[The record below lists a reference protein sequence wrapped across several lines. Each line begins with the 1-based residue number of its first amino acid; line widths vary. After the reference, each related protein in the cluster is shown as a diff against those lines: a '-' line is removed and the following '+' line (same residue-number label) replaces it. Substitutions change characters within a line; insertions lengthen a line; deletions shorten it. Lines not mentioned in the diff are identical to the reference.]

1 MQKFLLH
8 ISFILLLLASIGEV
22 YAQDTSGP
30 APDGFQITNTA
41 TASYVDTNGEI
52 VELEASSNTVVLIVQ
67 YELDMLPNNLVKTLR
82 GRTISLTHTLT
93 NNSDKPVTI
102 DLSISNDEEDD
113 FDLQNIRF
121 TNTSKFTATSPSKV
135 IASDLATVVSLIPG
149 ESFEF
154 TYAGEVDQSIDGQI
168 ESIIQ
173 IVGIPREG
181 GNTVVNTD
189 TVRTLNGTKIDLQ
202 KNLDNEG
209 KVLQQGDTF
218 TYTLR
223 GENTGDI
230 TAYGKNV
237 TLDGFIEN
245 KVVLLDS
252 VPANLTF
259 VNFESVDSGI
269 PFYHTFGS
277 SEFEFLSV
285 LPPNLEN
292 IDVIGVLFDS
302 IAVGQSF
309 DAVFRVKINQGAIG
323 QISNVAFVD
332 YLDSEGDTVTTTA
345 SDSVSIEL
353 EGTASINYFTDNEF
367 LQPTSTSSIGQPLFI
382 QANASLCNENST
394 IIERVTIEIASSLSG
409 DLESF
414 IGIETGR
421 NTGIFRIQE
430 DVPTRNS
437 VDFPVL
443 QGNKILE
450 VMVEDELVAELKCA
464 RLTQSGVTGR
474 VTALIVVDVFGTVY
488 DSESNEP
495 VAGATVQIIDV
506 TGQGNGGNAGGLAAT
521 FAVDGTTLI
530 ENAQLTGDDG
540 RFTYPFVFPSTYR
553 IEVIPPDKYNFPSE
567 VGLAFQPVD
576 REVDSLASYGL
587 EFTLEN
593 TAQAVD
599 IDIPID
605 GQAIN
610 VLFSDKKVDKTT
622 AEIGDYLN
630 YSVEVRS
637 EAVNTVRNLV
647 IEDKLP
653 LGFEYVL
660 GTTRIDNIKSDDP
673 VGGKGPTLT
682 FNIDSLETGKS
693 VTVKYRVLI
702 GPGAQKGDGINTA
715 VATSD
720 ELIAR
725 SSNRARVEV
734 EIRGGVFSDDGYIF
748 GKVFTDFN
756 RNDIQDGG
764 EIGIPGVRLY
774 MENGTYVITDVEGNY
789 TIYGVKP
796 NKHVLKLDNTSLPKG
811 ATLSV
816 LDNRHANDP
825 SSRFVDLKKGE
836 FHRAD
841 FAVCNCD
848 SGTILEEVQ
857 KRIDALRGQNDE
869 LQSSISQNFS
879 IEDRKYSGGSSRNQA
894 SGTVGTGKSGS
905 NATNPN
911 ILPPETE
918 QEAAE
923 IESKINE
930 KQKVDSLN
938 NSKNSE
944 PELTLE
950 ELIRSE
956 DKDLGFLNIADG
968 DTVSASQKN
977 IWVKARVGAVI
988 DFTVNGQVIPSSKIG
1003 KQVTSNKGVLGYE
1016 YIGIELK
1023 PGKNTFQLLEVD
1035 PFGNVRGD
1043 IKYTIYAPGE
1053 LSEIRLK
1060 ILENDVPADGIST
1073 ARVRIELLDNAGI
1086 RIGSPL
1092 PVTLDIS
1099 EGEWE
1104 VQDLNVNEPG
1114 TQIFVE
1120 KGTIDLEIRSTI
1132 EPKNVTIRAN
1142 AGVISREEKV
1152 RFVPDLRPLIAAG
1165 IIEGTLRLNQPLNI
1179 SSVADNDGFE
1189 RELKALAYEF
1199 NNFNA
1204 DARIAFFLKGKVR
1217 GDVLLT
1223 AGYDSEKAKEDRL
1236 FRDIRPDEY
1245 YPVYGESSIK
1255 GFDAQTSGRLYI
1267 RLDKQRTY
1275 ALYGDFITQER
1286 DANRQLGDYSR
1297 SQTGIKANL
1306 ENDLGNITAFTSQS
1320 ATANR
1325 VREFQAQGLSRYI
1338 LPDNDIIENSEI
1350 IELVTYDREQPEVIL
1365 EVQRLSRFKDYVL
1378 EDFSGTLIFT
1388 TSISSI
1394 DEQFNPVFI
1403 RAIYEVENTDEK
1415 YFIGGVNG
1423 SLNVTE
1429 NLKIGAGVAQD
1440 NNPENKF
1447 NLASANFGFEVGN
1460 TEIIGEV
1467 AQTTTDLEGTGRAGR
1482 VQVQHKGKIVDARAQ
1497 VGRSGEDFANKVGT
1511 LGQGRTEA
1519 RAKGKIKL
1527 TPKTSINTEFL
1538 YSVSDTSDQNTLGGT
1553 VDLQQNFQGFNAQI
1567 GMRYS
1572 RSETTGNPT
1581 TENTNIKAKVTSK
1594 LPFIKNA
1601 AVFGEFEQDLNDAD
1615 RRLIALGGDYRLLS
1629 KGKVYARHEF
1639 ISSAGGLNT
1648 LSNNSQRN
1656 NTVFGIKTNY
1666 MKNGEVFSEYRVN
1679 DAFDGPTG
1687 QAAIGLKNTFQIK
1700 PGFTANGGFE
1710 RQFTVKGTNT
1720 GDATAISGALA
1731 YTANPN
1737 WKGTTRAEARFASS
1751 TNTYLNSIGYGQR
1764 ISANWTLL
1772 AKNIISLNTTNGTSG
1787 FSQVQERF
1795 RVGAAFRDI
1804 YRNRIDGL
1812 FRYEYKYEEQNSGLA
1827 FTRKAHVFSSHGNY
1841 HPVDKWTF
1849 SGRFAAKSSTI
1860 EDDVSSSTSILELI
1874 SGRVM
1879 HDIND
1884 TWDAGINASLLANSD
1899 FTTKDYGLGVE
1910 VGFLMARNLRLAV
1923 GFNIFGYEDE
1933 DLADNSYSRQGVYAG
1948 FSYKFDER
1956 LFDNLLP
1963 TRVKGNKP
1971 LIDKLLYLTCEEAI
1985 LSCVEEVITD
1995 EILTMPIT
2003 MVDIEFPDPVLK
2015 ARDLTYEELRTYVLP
2030 RQIHFDNDKSYINE
2044 PAAQM
2049 LDKVA
2054 SYLMNKEEYILDLS
2068 GFTDSKSS
2076 NAYNKALALRRALAA
2091 RAYLIAAGM
2100 NPAQMTYESLGEE
2113 QLTKEEMNRIEMALN
2128 RRVEVNLDDLDSGVK
2143 FINQIEDIQVN
2154 KRIAGIN
2161 NWDYIFNAEH
2171 DVLPSGISLKPGS
2184 SLINEVQMYY
2194 IQRISI
2200 AMKEYKN
2207 IKVRIAL
2214 PVDERLANLSFDL
2227 LDMFN
2232 AAGIPNSRVEIY
2244 GGSTNGPDEVK
2255 FSYLQADE
2263 IKVVDQNDDVK
2274 FANNAKAIT
2283 LMKDLLTVINAR
2295 EDYEL
2300 LRDRSQTYTVPDRLY
2315 FVASQSA
2322 LDNETE
2328 AVLSRVG
2335 SYLRS
2340 NENVYLEL
2348 RGTGTNFD
2356 SRRANSIK
2364 EYLINW
2370 GISGDRVRII
2380 NSVANESGEMIHFE
2394 YKKADKINLLRLPQN
2409 LKGSNQ
2415 RGGN

>member
-1 MQKFLLH
+1 M
-8 ISFILLLLASIGEV
+8 GEV

-41 TASYVDTNGEI
+41 TASYIDTSGEI
-52 VELEASSNTVVLIVQ
+52 VELEASSNTVVLLVR
-67 YELDMLPNNLVKTLR
+67 YELDMLPNNTVKTLR
-82 GRTISLTHTLT
+82 GRTVSLTHTLT
-93 NNSDKPVTI
+93 NKSDKEITI
-102 DLSISNDEEDD
+102 DLSISNETGDD

-121 TNTSKFTATSPSKV
+121 SNTSKSTNTAQSKV
-135 IASDLATVVSLIPG
+135 IAENLATEVSLIPG

-154 TYAGEVDQSIDGQI
+154 TYAGEVDQSIEGQI

-173 IVGIPREG
+173 IIGIPREG

-189 TVRTLNGTKIDLQ
+189 TIRTLNGTKIDLQ

-209 KVLQQGDTF
+209 KELKHGDTF

-230 TAYGKNV
+230 AAYGKDILV
-237 TLDGFIEN
+237 DGFPQN

-259 VNFESVDSGI
+259 SNFESLDSGI

-277 SEFEFLSV
+277 SEFEFLST
-285 LPPNLEN
+285 LPSDLED

-309 DAVFRVKINQGAIG
+309 DAVFRVRINDGAIG
-323 QISNVAFVD
+323 KISNVAFVD
-332 YLDSEGDTVTTTA
+332 YLDSEGDTVTTSA

-353 EGTASINYFTDNEF
+353 EGTASINYFTDDDF
-367 LQPTSTSSIGQPLFI
+367 LQPTSTSSIGQPLYI
-382 QANASLCNENST
+382 QANASLCNESST
-394 IIERVTIEIASSLSG
+394 KIESVTIDIASSLSG
-409 DLESF
+409 DLETY

-443 QGNKILE
+443 KGNKILE
-450 VMVEDELVAELKCA
+450 VMVEDELVAELKCTG
-464 RLTQSGVTGR
+464 LTQSGVTGR

-488 DSESNEP
+488 DSESNDP
-495 VAGATVQIIDV
+495 IAGATVQIIDV

-521 FAVDGTTLI
+521 FAVDGTTPI
-530 ENAQLTGDDG
+530 ENAQITDVNG
-540 RFTYPFVFPSTYR
+540 RFSYPFIFPSTYR
-553 IEVIPPDKYNFPSE
+553 VEVIPPEKYNFPSE
-567 VGLAFQPVD
+567 VGLNFQPLD
-576 REVDSLASYGL
+576 RELDSLASYGL

-599 IDIPID
+599 IDIPLD

-637 EAVNTVRNLV
+637 EAVNTVHNLV

-653 LGFEYVL
+653 LGFEYIK
-660 GTTRIDNIKSDDP
+660 GTTRVNSIKADDP
-673 VGGKGPTLT
+673 EGGRGPTLT
-682 FNIDSLETGKS
+682 FTVDSLETGK
-693 VTVKYRVLI
+693 TVIVNYRVLV

-715 VATSD
+715 IATSD

-756 RNDIQDGG
+756 RNDIQDTG

-774 MENGTYVITDVEGNY
+774 LENGTYVVTDVEGNY
-789 TIYGVKP
+789 TIYGIKP

-848 SGTILEEVQ
+848 EGSILEEVRR
-857 KRIDALRGQNDE
+857 RIDALRGQNNE
-869 LQSSISQNFS
+869 LQSSMSQSFN
-879 IEDRKYSGGSSRNQA
+879 IEDRKYNGGSSRNQA
-894 SGTVGTGKSGS
+894 SGTIDAGKSKS
-905 NATNPN
+905 SSSTALP
-911 ILPPETE
+911 PPETA
-918 QEAAE
+918 QEEAE
-923 IESKINE
+923 RKSKLQEI
-930 KQKVDSLN
+930 QKTDSLN
-938 NSKNSE
+938 FIDDSRPKY
-944 PELTLE
+944 TLE
-950 ELIRSE
+950 ELIREE
-956 DKDLGFLNIADG
+956 DKELGFLNISDG
-968 DTVSASQKN
+968 DTLSVTQKN
-977 IWVKARVGAVI
+977 IWVKARIGAVI
-988 DFTVNGQVIPSSKIG
+988 DFTVNGQIIPASKIG
-1003 KQVTSNKGVLGYE
+1003 KQVTSKEGVLGYE
-1016 YIGIELK
+1016 YIGIDLK
-1023 PGKNTFQLLEVD
+1023 PGKNIFQLLEVD
-1035 PFGNVRGD
+1035 PFGNIRGE
-1043 IKYTIYAPGE
+1043 ITYTLYAPGE
-1053 LSEIRLK
+1053 LSEIKLTV
-1060 ILENDVPADGIST
+1060 LENDIPADGISR
-1073 ARVRIELLDNAGI
+1073 ARVRIELIDNIGI
-1086 RIGSPL
+1086 NIGSVL
-1092 PVTLDIS
+1092 PVTLDLS
-1099 EGEWE
+1099 DGAWE
-1104 VQDLNVNEPG
+1104 IQDLNANEPG
-1114 TQIFVE
+1114 TQIFIE
-1120 KGTIDLEIRSTI
+1120 KGFIELDIRSTI
-1132 EPKNVTIRAN
+1132 EPKDVTIRAN
-1142 AGVISREEKV
+1142 AGVISKEAKI

-1165 IIEGTLRLNQPLNI
+1165 IIEGTIRLNQPLNI
-1179 SSVADNDGFE
+1179 NSASESDGFE
-1189 RELKALAYEF
+1189 RELTALAYEF
-1199 NNFNA
+1199 NTFKA
-1204 DARIAFFLKGKVR
+1204 DARMAFFLKGKVR

-1286 DANRQLGDYSR
+1286 DENRQLGDYSR

-1306 ENDLGNITAFTSQS
+1306 ENNLGNITAFTSQS
-1320 ATANR
+1320 ATTNR
-1325 VREFQAQGLSRYI
+1325 VREFQAQGLSRYV

-1365 EVQRLSRFKDYVL
+1365 DVQRLSRFKDYVL

-1394 DEQFNPVFI
+1394 DDQFNPVFI

-1415 YFIGGVNG
+1415 YFIGGISG
-1423 SLNVTE
+1423 ALNVTK
-1429 NLKIGAGVAQD
+1429 NLKVGAGVVQD
-1440 NNPENKF
+1440 NNPENNF
-1447 NLASANFGFEVGN
+1447 NLASANVGYEYGN
-1460 TEIIGEV
+1460 TEIIGEI
-1467 AQTTTDLEGTGRAGR
+1467 AQTNTDLDGTGRAGR
-1482 VQVQHKGKIVDARAQ
+1482 VQVQHRGKVIDARAQ

-1527 TPKTSINTEFL
+1527 TPKTSINTEVL

-1572 RSETTGNPT
+1572 RSETSTNPT
-1581 TENTNIKAKVTSK
+1581 TENTNLKAKITSK
-1594 LPFIKNA
+1594 LPFINNA
-1601 AVFGEFEQDLNDAD
+1601 SVFGEFEQDLNDAD
-1615 RRLIALGGDYRLLS
+1615 RKLIALGGDYRLLS

-1648 LSNNSQRN
+1648 LTSNSQRN

-1679 DAFDGPTG
+1679 DALDGPTG
-1687 QAAIGLKNTFQIK
+1687 QAAIGLKNSFQIK
-1700 PGFTANGGFE
+1700 PGFTANAGFE
-1710 RQFTVKGTNT
+1710 RQFTVKGPDA
-1720 GDATAISGALA
+1720 GDATAVSGALS

-1751 TNTYLNSIGYGQR
+1751 TNTYLSSFGYGQK
-1764 ISANWTLL
+1764 ISSNWTLL
-1772 AKNIISLNTTNGTSG
+1772 AKNIISLNTITDVSG
-1787 FSQVQERF
+1787 FSRVQERF

-1804 YRNRIDGL
+1804 DRNRIDGL
-1812 FRYEYKYEEQNSGLA
+1812 FRYEYKYEEQNTGLA
-1827 FTRKAHVFSSHGNY
+1827 FIRKAHVFSSHGNY
-1841 HPVDKWTF
+1841 HPRDRWTF
-1849 SGRFAAKSSTI
+1849 SGRLAAKTSTI
-1860 EDDVSSSTSILELI
+1860 EDDVSSTTSILELV

-1923 GFNIFGYEDE
+1923 GFNIFGYDDE
-1933 DLADNSYSRQGVYAG
+1933 DLSDNSYSRQGVYAG

-1963 TRVKGNKP
+1963 TRVKGSKP
-1971 LIDKLLYLTCEEAI
+1971 LIDKSLYLTCEEAI
-1985 LSCVEEVITD
+1985 LSCVEETPL

-2003 MVDIEFPDPVLK
+2003 TNIEFSLPEPTIIAKTLV
-2015 ARDLTYEELRTYVLP
+2015 YEELRKIVLP

-2054 SYLMNKEEYILDLS
+2054 SYLMNKEEYLLDLS

-2076 NAYNKALALRRALAA
+2076 NEYNNALALRRALAA

-2100 NPAQMTYESLGEE
+2100 RPDQMTYESLGEE
-2113 QLTKEEMNRIEMALN
+2113 LIMQEELNRVEMALN
-2128 RRVEVNLDDLDSGVK
+2128 RRVEVYLDDLDPGAK

-2161 NWDYIFNAEH
+2161 NWEYIFNAEH
-2171 DVLPSGISLKPGS
+2171 EAVPSGITLRPGS
-2184 SLINEVQMYY
+2184 SRLNEVQMYY
-2194 IQRISI
+2194 IQRI
-2200 AMKEYKN
+2200 AMALKEYQN
-2207 IKVRIAL
+2207 AKVRITL

-2227 LDMFN
+2227 LDLFN
-2232 AAGIPNSRVEIY
+2232 VAGIPNSRVEIY
-2244 GGSTNGPDEVK
+2244 GENENGPDEVK
-2255 FSYLQADE
+2255 FEYLQANE
-2263 IKVVDQNDDVK
+2263 FKVIEQSDDVK

-2283 LMKDLLTVINAR
+2283 LMKDLLVVLNAR

-2315 FVASQSA
+2315 FGVRNTV

-2328 AVLSRVG
+2328 AAVSRVG

-2340 NENVYLEL
+2340 NESVYLEL
-2348 RGTGTNFD
+2348 RGTGTSFD

-2370 GISGDRVRII
+2370 GISGDRIRIM
-2380 NSVANESGEMIHFE
+2380 NSSANETGEMIHFE
-2394 YKKADKINLLRLPQN
+2394 YRNADKINLLRLPEN
-2409 LKGSNQ
+2409 LKDGNQ

>member
-1 MQKFLLH
+1 M
-8 ISFILLLLASIGEV
+8 GEV

-30 APDGFQITNTA
+30 APDGFEITNTA
-41 TASYVDTNGEI
+41 TATYVDTSGEI
-52 VELEASSNTVVLIVQ
+52 VELDASSNTVVLIVQ
-67 YELDMLPNNLVKTLR
+67 YELDMLPDNLVQTLR
-82 GRTISLTHTLT
+82 GRTVSLTHILT
-93 NNSDKPVTI
+93 NNSDEAVTI
-102 DLSISNDEEDD
+102 DLSISNDVGDD
-113 FDLQNIRF
+113 FDLQNIRL
-121 TNTSKFTATSPSKV
+121 TNTSKFTNSSPNKA
-135 IASDLATVVSLIPG
+135 IANSLETIVSLVPG

-154 TYAGEVDQSIDGQI
+154 TYSGEVDQSIEGQI

-173 IVGIPREG
+173 IIGVPREG

-189 TVRTLNGTKIDLQ
+189 TIRTLNGTKIDLV
-202 KNLDNEG
+202 KNLDDEG
-209 KVLQQGDTF
+209 KELQQGDTF

-230 TAYGKNV
+230 TAYGKDI
-237 TLDGFIEN
+237 TLDGFTEN

-259 VNFESVDSGI
+259 TNFESLDSGI

-277 SEFEFLSV
+277 GEFEFLSV
-285 LPPNLEN
+285 LPPNLED

-302 IAVGQSF
+302 IAVGHSF
-309 DAVFRVKINQGAIG
+309 DAVFRVKINDGAIG

-345 SDSVSIEL
+345 SDSVMIML
-353 EGTASINYFTDNEF
+353 EGTASINYFTDDDF

-382 QANASLCNENST
+382 QANASLCNEST
-394 IIERVTIEIASSLSG
+394 SEIERVTIEIASSLSG

-421 NTGIFRIQE
+421 NTGVFQIQE

-437 VDFPVL
+437 IDFPVV
-443 QGNKILE
+443 QANKTLE

-464 RLTQSGVTGR
+464 GLTQSGATGR
-474 VTALIVVDVFGTVY
+474 VTALVVVDVFGVVY
-488 DSESNEP
+488 DSESNDP

-506 TGQGNGGNAGGLAAT
+506 TGQGNGGNAGGLADT
-521 FAVDGTTLI
+521 YAVDGTTPI
-530 ENAQLTGDDG
+530 ENAQITGDDG

-567 VGLAFQPVD
+567 VGINFQPVD
-576 REVDSLASYGL
+576 REIDSLASYGL

-622 AEIGDYLN
+622 AEVGDYLN

-653 LGFEYVL
+653 LGFEYVI
-660 GTTRIDNIKSDDP
+660 GTARVDDIKTDDP
-673 VGGKGPTLT
+673 IGGKGPTLT
-682 FNIDSLETGKS
+682 FNIDSLETGNT
-693 VTVKYRVLI
+693 VTVKYRVLV

-715 VATSD
+715 IASSD

-764 EIGIPGVRLY
+764 DIGIPGVRLY

-789 TIYGVKP
+789 TMYGVKP

-841 FAVCNCD
+841 FAICNCD
-848 SGTILEEVQ
+848 NGAILEEVQ

-869 LQSSISQNFS
+869 LQSSVSKNFS
-879 IEDRKYSGGSSRNQA
+879 IEDRQFSGGSSRNQA
-894 SGTVGTGKSGS
+894 SGIVGAGKTGAKV
-905 NATNPN
+905 NPN
-911 ILPPETE
+911 MLPPETA

-923 IESKINE
+923 IEAKIRE
-930 KQKVDSLN
+930 KEKADSL
-938 NSKNSE
+938 KYAVNSE
-944 PELTLE
+944 PQFTLE
-950 ELIRSE
+950 ELISDQSRE
-956 DKDLGFLNIADG
+956 LDFLNIADG
-968 DTVSASQKN
+968 DTISASQMN
-977 IWVKARVGAVI
+977 IWVKSRIGAVI
-988 DFTVNGQVIPSSKIG
+988 DFYVNGEIVPTSKIG
-1003 KQVTSNKGVLGYE
+1003 KQVTSKEGVLGYE
-1016 YIGIELK
+1016 YVGIDLK
-1023 PGKNTFQLLEVD
+1023 PGKNAFQLLEID
-1035 PFGNVRGD
+1035 PFGNKRGD
-1043 IKYTIYAPGE
+1043 INYTIFAPGE
-1053 LSEIRLK
+1053 LSNIKLK

-1073 ARVRIELLDNAGI
+1073 ARVRVELVDEMGI
-1086 RIGSPL
+1086 RIGSVL

-1099 EGEWE
+1099 EGAWE
-1104 VQDLNVNEPG
+1104 VQDLNANEPG
-1114 TQIFVE
+1114 TQIFIE
-1120 KGTIDLEIRSTI
+1120 NGFAEINVRSTI
-1132 EPKNVTIRAN
+1132 EPKRVTIRAN
-1142 AGVISREEKV
+1142 AGVISQEEKL

-1179 SSVADNDGFE
+1179 NSASDDDGFE

-1199 NNFNA
+1199 NSFKA

-1217 GDVLLT
+1217 GDMLLT

-1236 FRDIRPDEY
+1236 FRDINPDEY

-1267 RLDKQRTY
+1267 RLDKGRTY
-1275 ALYGDFITQER
+1275 AMYGDFITQER
-1286 DANRQLGDYSR
+1286 DENRQLGDYSR
-1297 SQTGIKANL
+1297 SQTGIKANF
-1306 ENDLGNITAFTSQS
+1306 ENELGNISAFTSQS
-1320 ATANR
+1320 ATSNR
-1325 VREFQAQGLSRYI
+1325 VREFQAEGLSRYT
-1338 LPDNDIIENSEI
+1338 LPDTDIIENSEI
-1350 IELVTYDREQPEVIL
+1350 IELVTYDREQPEVIIGV
-1365 EVQRLSRFKDYVL
+1365 ERLTRFKDYIL

-1415 YFIGGVNG
+1415 YFLGGING

-1429 NLKIGAGVAQD
+1429 NLTIGAGVVQD

-1447 NLASANFGFEVGN
+1447 NLASANIGFELGN

-1467 AQTTTDLEGTGRAGR
+1467 AQTTTDLNGTGRAGR
-1482 VQVQHKGKIVDARAQ
+1482 VQVQHRGKLIDARAQ
-1497 VGRSGEDFANKVGT
+1497 VGKSGEDFANTVGT

-1527 TPKTSINTEFL
+1527 SPKTSINTEVL
-1538 YSVSDTSDQNTLGGT
+1538 YSVSDTSDQNTIGGT
-1553 VDLQQNFQGFNAQI
+1553 VDLQQNFQGFNAQV

-1572 RSETTGNPT
+1572 RSETTTNPT
-1581 TENTNIKAKVTSK
+1581 TENTNLKAKVTSK

-1601 AVFGEFEQDLNDAD
+1601 AVFGEFEQDLNEAD
-1615 RRLIALGGDYRLLS
+1615 RRLIAVGGDYRLLS

-1639 ISSAGGLNT
+1639 ISSAAGLNT
-1648 LSNNSQRN
+1648 LNSNSQRN

-1687 QAAIGLKNTFQIK
+1687 QAAIGLKNSFQIK
-1700 PGFTANGGFE
+1700 PGFNANAGFE
-1710 RQFTVKGTNT
+1710 RQFTVKGPNS
-1720 GDATAISGALA
+1720 GDATAVSGALS

-1737 WKGTTRAEARFASS
+1737 WKGTTRAEARFAST
-1751 TNTYLNSIGYGQR
+1751 TNTYLNSFGYGQR
-1764 ISANWTLL
+1764 ITANWTLL
-1772 AKNIISLNTTNGTSG
+1772 TKNIISLNTIDGISG
-1787 FSQVQERF
+1787 FSRIQERF

-1804 YRNRIDGL
+1804 YSNKIDGL
-1812 FRYEYKYEEQNSGLA
+1812 FRYEYKYEKQNSGLA
-1827 FTRKAHVFSSHGNY
+1827 FVRKAHVFSSHGNY
-1841 HPVDKWTF
+1841 HPVDRWTF
-1849 SGRFAAKSSTI
+1849 SGRLAAKSSTI
-1860 EDDVSSSTSILELI
+1860 EDDVSSSTSFLELI
-1874 SGRVM
+1874 SGRIM

-1899 FTTKDYGLGVE
+1899 FTTKDYGLGLE

-1923 GFNIFGYEDE
+1923 GYNIFGYEDE

-1948 FSYKFDER
+1948 FSYKFDEQ

-1971 LIDKLLYLTCEEAI
+1971 LIDKSLYMTCEEAI

-2003 MVDIEFPDPVLK
+2003 KVDIEFPDPVLT

-2076 NAYNKALALRRALAA
+2076 NEYNKALALRRALAA

-2100 NPAQMTYESLGEE
+2100 KPDQMTYESLGEE
-2113 QLTKEEMNRIEMALN
+2113 QIMQEELNRVEMALN
-2128 RRVEVNLDDLDSGVK
+2128 RRVEVYLDDLDRGAK
-2143 FINQIEDIQVN
+2143 FINQVEDIQVN

-2161 NWDYIFNAEH
+2161 GWDYIFNAEH
-2171 DVLPSGISLKPGS
+2171 DVLPSGITLKPGS
-2184 SLINEVQMYY
+2184 TQLNEVQVYY
-2194 IQRISI
+2194 IERI
-2200 AMKEYKN
+2200 AMALKEYKN
-2207 IKVRIAL
+2207 AKVRIAL
-2214 PVDERLANLSFDL
+2214 PVDERLANLSFDI
-2227 LDMFN
+2227 LDLFN

-2244 GGSTNGPDEVK
+2244 GGNENGSDEVS
-2255 FSYLQADE
+2255 FSYLQAE
-2263 IKVVDQNDDVK
+2263 ELKAVDQNDDVK
-2274 FANNAKAIT
+2274 FANNARAIA
-2283 LMKDLLTVINAR
+2283 LMKDLLVVLNAR

-2315 FVASQSA
+2315 FGVRQSD

-2328 AVLSRVG
+2328 AAVSRVG

-2340 NENVYLEL
+2340 NEQVYLEL
-2348 RGTGTNFD
+2348 RGTGTNLD

-2370 GISGDRVRII
+2370 GISGDRIRIMGDT
-2380 NSVANESGEMIHFE
+2380 AKTTGELIHFE
-2394 YKKADKINLLRLPQN
+2394 YRNADKINLLSLPEN
-2409 LKGSNQ
+2409 LKGGNQ

>member
-8 ISFILLLLASIGEV
+8 ISFLILLLAGVGEI

-30 APDGFQITNTA
+30 APDGFEITNTA
-41 TASYVDTNGEI
+41 TASYVDTSGEI
-52 VELEASSNTVVLIVQ
+52 VELEASSNTVVLIVK
-67 YELDMLPNNLVKTLR
+67 YELDMLPNNLIQTLR
-82 GRTISLTHTLT
+82 GRTVSLTHILT
-93 NNSDKPVTI
+93 NKSDENVTI
-102 DLSISNDEEDD
+102 DLSIANTAGDD

-121 TNTSKFTATSPSKV
+121 TNTNKSTGSSPSKAL
-135 IASDLATVVSLIPG
+135 ISDLETVVSLVPG

-154 TYAGEVDQSIDGQI
+154 TYAGEVDQSIEGQI

-189 TVRTLNGTKIDLQ
+189 TIRTLNGTKIDLI
-202 KNLDNEG
+202 KNLDDEG
-209 KVLQQGDTF
+209 KELEQGDTF

-230 TAYGKNV
+230 TAYGRDV
-237 TLDGFIEN
+237 TLDGFADN

-259 VNFESVDSGI
+259 TNFESVDSGI

-277 SEFEFLSV
+277 REFEFLST
-285 LPPNLEN
+285 LPPNLED

-309 DAVFRVKINQGAIG
+309 DAVFRVKINEGAIG

-345 SDSVSIEL
+345 SDSVMIEL
-353 EGTASINYFTDNEF
+353 EGTASINYFTDDDF

-382 QANASLCNENST
+382 QANASLCNQSST
-394 IIERVTIEIASSLSG
+394 RIERVTIEIASTLSG
-409 DLESF
+409 DLESY
-414 IGIETGR
+414 IGVETGR

-437 VDFPVL
+437 VDFPVV
-443 QGNKILE
+443 QSNKILE

-464 RLTQSGVTGR
+464 GLIQSGATGR
-474 VTALIVVDVFGTVY
+474 VTALLTVDVFGTVY
-488 DSESNEP
+488 DTESNDP

-521 FAVDGTTLI
+521 FAVDGTTPI
-530 ENAQLTGDDG
+530 ENSQITGDDG
-540 RFTYPFVFPSTYR
+540 RFSYPFVLPSTYR

-567 VGLAFQPVD
+567 VGIAFQPTD
-576 REVDSLASYGL
+576 RETDSVASYGL

-599 IDIPID
+599 LDIPID

-610 VLFSDKKVDKTT
+610 VLFSDKKVDKTI

-637 EAVNTVRNLV
+637 EAVNTVHNLV
-647 IEDKLP
+647 IEDDLP
-653 LGFEYVL
+653 LGFEYVM
-660 GTTRIDNIKSDDP
+660 GTARINDIKTDDP
-673 VGGKGPTLT
+673 AGGKGPTLT
-682 FNIDSLETGKS
+682 FTVDSLKS
-693 VTVKYRVLI
+693 GNTVSVKYRVLV

-715 VATSD
+715 IATSD

-734 EIRGGVFSDDGYIF
+734 EVRGGVFSDDGYIF

-756 RNDIQDGG
+756 RNDIQDEGDL
-764 EIGIPGVRLY
+764 GIPGVRLY
-774 MENGTYVITDVEGNY
+774 MENGTFVITDVEGNY
-789 TIYGVKP
+789 TMYGVKP
-796 NKHVLKLDNTSLPKG
+796 NKHVLKLDNTTLPKG
-811 ATLSV
+811 ATLSI

-848 SGTILEEVQ
+848 TGSILEEVQ
-857 KRIDALRGQNDE
+857 KRIDALRGQNNE
-869 LQSSISQNFS
+869 LQNSISQNFS

-894 SGTVGTGKSGS
+894 SGTVGNGKNGTLV
-905 NATNPN
+905 NANG
-911 ILPPETE
+911 LPPETA

-923 IESKINE
+923 LELKLKE
-930 KQKVDSLN
+930 KQKADSLKYASN
-938 NSKNSE
+938 LK
-944 PELTLE
+944 PKFTLE
-950 ELIRSE
+950 ELIRNQNNE
-956 DKDLGFLNIADG
+956 LGFLNIADG
-968 DTVSASQKN
+968 DTISASQKN
-977 IWVKARVGAVI
+977 IWVKSRIGAVI
-988 DFTVNGQVIPSSKIG
+988 DFYVNGEIIPTSKIG
-1003 KQVTSNKGVLGYE
+1003 KQVTSKEGVLGYE
-1016 YIGIELK
+1016 YIGIDLK
-1023 PGKNTFQLLEVD
+1023 PGKNKFQLVEID

-1043 IKYTIYAPGE
+1043 INYTILAPGE
-1053 LSEIRLK
+1053 LSQIRLTV
-1060 ILENDVPADGIST
+1060 LENDVPADGIST
-1073 ARVRIELLDNAGI
+1073 ARVRIELVDKMGI
-1086 RIGSPL
+1086 NIGSVL
-1092 PVTLDIS
+1092 PITLDIS
-1099 EGEWE
+1099 EGEWD
-1104 VQDLNVNEPG
+1104 VQDLNANEPG

-1120 KGTIDLEIRSTI
+1120 KGITEVNVRSTI
-1132 EPKNVTIRAN
+1132 EPKKVTIRAN
-1142 AGVISREEKV
+1142 AGVISQEEKI

-1179 SSVADNDGFE
+1179 NSASEDDGFE

-1199 NNFNA
+1199 NSFKA
-1204 DARIAFFLKGKVR
+1204 DARVAFFLKGKVR
-1217 GDVLLT
+1217 GDMLLT

-1236 FRDIRPDEY
+1236 FRDINPDEY

-1267 RLDKQRTY
+1267 RLDKGRTY
-1275 ALYGDFITQER
+1275 AMYGDFITQER
-1286 DANRQLGDYSR
+1286 DENRQLGDYSR

-1306 ENDLGNITAFTSQS
+1306 ENELGNITAFTSQS
-1320 ATANR
+1320 ATSNR
-1325 VREFQAQGLSRYI
+1325 VREFQALGLSRYV
-1338 LPDNDIIENSEI
+1338 LPDIDIIENSEI

-1365 EVQRLSRFKDYVL
+1365 GVERLTRFKDYIL

-1388 TSISSI
+1388 SAISSI
-1394 DEQFNPVFI
+1394 DEEFNPVFI

-1415 YFIGGVNG
+1415 YFLGGISG
-1423 SLNVTE
+1423 SLNVTD
-1429 NLKIGAGVAQD
+1429 NLSLGAGVVQD

-1447 NLASANFGFEVGN
+1447 NLASANIGFELGN

-1467 AQTTTDLEGTGRAGR
+1467 AQTTTDLDGIGRAGR
-1482 VQVQHKGKIVDARAQ
+1482 VQVQHKGKVVDARAQ

-1527 TPKTSINTEFL
+1527 TPKTSINTELL

-1553 VDLQQNFQGFNAQI
+1553 VDLQQNFQGFNAQV

-1572 RSETTGNPT
+1572 RSETLTNAT
-1581 TENTNIKAKVTSK
+1581 TENTNVKAKITSK
-1594 LPFIKNA
+1594 LPFINNA
-1601 AVFGEFEQDLNDAD
+1601 SVFGEFEQDLNDAD

-1648 LSNNSQRN
+1648 LTSNSQRN

-1687 QAAIGLKNTFQIK
+1687 QAAIGLKNNFQIK
-1700 PGFTANGGFE
+1700 PGFTANAGFE
-1710 RQFTVKGTNT
+1710 RQFTVKGPNS
-1720 GDATAISGALA
+1720 GDATAVSGALA

-1737 WKGTTRAEARFASS
+1737 WKGTTRAEARFAST
-1751 TNTYLNSIGYGQR
+1751 TNTYLNSFGYGQR

-1772 AKNIISLNTTNGTSG
+1772 AKNIISLNTIDGVSG
-1787 FSQVQERF
+1787 FSRIQERF

-1804 YRNRIDGL
+1804 YSNKIDGL
-1812 FRYEYKYEEQNSGLA
+1812 FRYEYKYEEQNSGLP
-1827 FTRKAHVFSSHGNY
+1827 FVRKAHVFSSHGNY
-1841 HPVDKWTF
+1841 HPVDRWTF
-1849 SGRFAAKSSTI
+1849 SGRLAAKSSTI
-1860 EDDVSSSTSILELI
+1860 EDDISSSTSFLELI

-1910 VGFLMARNLRLAV
+1910 VGFIMARNLRLAV
-1923 GFNIFGYEDE
+1923 GFNIFGYDDE
-1933 DLADNSYSRQGVYAG
+1933 DLAENSYSRQGVYAG
-1948 FSYKFDER
+1948 FSYKFDEQ

-1963 TRVKGNKP
+1963 TRVKGSKP
-1971 LIDKLLYLTCEEAI
+1971 LIDKSLYLTCEEAI
-1985 LSCVEEVITD
+1985 LSCAEEVITD

-2054 SYLMNKEEYILDLS
+2054 SYLMNREEYILDLS
-2068 GFTDSKSS
+2068 GFTDSKAS
-2076 NAYNKALALRRALAA
+2076 NGYNRNLAFRRALAA

-2100 NPAQMTYESLGEE
+2100 RPNQMTYTSFGEE
-2113 QLTKEEMNRIEMALN
+2113 KTMLEKDQVEMALN
-2128 RRVEVNLDDLDSGVK
+2128 RRVEVNIEDLDTGVK
-2143 FINQIEDIQVN
+2143 FISQIEDLQVDQRIQS
-2154 KRIAGIN
+2154 IN

-2171 DVLPSGISLKPGS
+2171 DAVPSGITLQPGS
-2184 SLINEVQMYY
+2184 SRLNEVQLYF
-2194 IQRISI
+2194 IQRIAT
-2200 AMKEYKN
+2200 AMKEYN
-2207 IKVRIAL
+2207 NVKVRIEL
-2214 PVDERLANLSFDL
+2214 PVDERLANLSFDI
-2227 LDMFN
+2227 LDRFN
-2232 AAGIPNSRVEIY
+2232 AAGIPNNRVEIY
-2244 GGSTNGPDEVK
+2244 GGNSIGSDEVN

-2263 IKVVDQNDDVK
+2263 LKIIDQKDDVK
-2274 FANNAKAIT
+2274 FANNSTAIT
-2283 LMKDLLTVINAR
+2283 LMKDLLEVINAR

-2315 FVASQSA
+2315 FGDRQSG

-2328 AVLSRVG
+2328 AVVSRVG

-2340 NENVYLEL
+2340 NEYVNLEL
-2348 RGTGTNFD
+2348 RGTGTSLD
-2356 SRRANSIK
+2356 IRRVNAIK

-2370 GISGDRVRII
+2370 GISGDRIKI
-2380 NSVANESGEMIHFE
+2380 MSDTAKATGELIHFE
-2394 YKKADKINLLRLPQN
+2394 YRNADKINLLRLPQN
-2409 LKGSNQ
+2409 LKDDNQ